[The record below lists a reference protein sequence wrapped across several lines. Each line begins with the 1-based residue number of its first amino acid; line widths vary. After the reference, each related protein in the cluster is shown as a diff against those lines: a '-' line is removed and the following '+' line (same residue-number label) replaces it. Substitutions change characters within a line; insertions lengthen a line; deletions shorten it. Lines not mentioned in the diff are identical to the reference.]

1 MNTLRGLAVLAVVV
15 HHWLLFIPFQTSAP
29 LFSGLAGL
37 IRDVAG
43 TALNL
48 FFILSGA
55 GLTASY
61 FKSRGSRFSWRTWAH
76 KRASKIVLPYLVFV
90 ALTFG
95 LSMVSISVFGVS
107 AGKPYGF
114 ATLLSYLTF
123 TRNFY
128 EPGWGLNPTLWYM
141 PVIIGLYAIFPLLIK
156 ILEKYGPW
164 LLMGFSAL
172 ATYSSI
178 SLCFYLNYPVTHQ
191 SSIFPFYVILFSL
204 GMLVGY
210 SIHFHPHKL
219 HSFVNAKMVS
229 LGIGFYVL
237 SWAMTKFWSH
247 GDAFNDIFTA
257 VGIFLPAL
265 YFAEWMHCR
274 WGERCGRIFSRLSKE
289 SYWMYLIHGPII
301 LYVVR
306 PILIKL
312 DRLPLNPVAAMAL
325 ALIYCGVVFLL
336 ARVVSPAI
344 SAIINHSVW
353 VRQSSIGRPK

>member
-15 HHWLLFIPFQTSAP
+15 HHWLLFIPFQASAP
-29 LFSGLAGL
+29 LLSGLAGL

-61 FKSRGSRFSWRTWAH
+61 FKSRGSGFSWKTWAL
-76 KRASKIVLPYLVFV
+76 KRASKVVLPYLVFV

-95 LSMVSISVFGVS
+95 LSMVSIWVFGVS
-107 AGKPYGF
+107 AGKPYDF

-156 ILEKYGPW
+156 MLEKYGPW

-172 ATYSSI
+172 ASYSSI
-178 SLCFYLNYPVTHQ
+178 ILCFYLNYPVTHQ
-191 SSIFPFYVILFSL
+191 SSFFPFYVILFSL
-204 GMLVGY
+204 GMLIGY
-210 SIHFHPHKL
+210 SVHFHPHKL
-219 HSFVNAKMVS
+219 HSFVNAKMVFY
-229 LGIGFYVL
+229 GGGFYVL
-237 SWAMTKFWSH
+237 SWAMTRFWRH

-257 VGIFLPAL
+257 VGLFLPAL
-265 YFAEWMHCR
+265 YFAEWMHR
-274 WGERCGRIFSRLSKE
+274 HWGERSEKIFSRLSKE

-301 LYVVR
+301 LYVALPVLKKLMVLPLS
-306 PILIKL
+306 PILS
-312 DRLPLNPVAAMAL
+312 VFMAL
-325 ALIYCGVVFLL
+325 IFCGIVFIL
-336 ARVVSPAI
+336 AKLVAPS
-344 SAIINHSVW
+344 INHIVEL
-353 VRQSSIGRPK
+353 RQKVGEMRS

>member
-1 MNTLRGLAVLAVVV
+1 MNTLRGLAVLGVVV
-15 HHWLLFIPFQTSAP
+15 HHWLLFTPFQASAP
-29 LFSGLAGL
+29 ISSGLAAL

-61 FKSRGSRFSWRTWAH
+61 FKSRDSSRFSWRAWAL

-95 LSMVSISVFGVS
+95 LSIVSIWVFGVS
-107 AGKPYGF
+107 AGKPYDF

-128 EPGWGLNPTLWYM
+128 QPGWDFNPTLWYM
-141 PVIIGLYAIFPLLIK
+141 PVIIGLYVIFPLLIK

-164 LLMGFSAL
+164 LLLGTSAV

-178 SLCFYLNYPVTHQ
+178 SLCFYLGYPVTHQ
-191 SSIFPFYVILFSL
+191 SSIFPFYIILFSL

-219 HSFVNAKMVS
+219 HTFVNAKMVFY
-229 LGIGFYVL
+229 GGGFFVL
-237 SWAMTKFWSH
+237 SWAMTRFWRH
-247 GDAFNDIFTA
+247 GDAFNDLFTA
-257 VGIFLPAL
+257 VGLFLPAL
-265 YFAEWMHCR
+265 YFTEWMHRR
-274 WGERCGRIFSRLSKE
+274 WGERCGRIFSQLSKE
-289 SYWMYLIHGPII
+289 SYLMYLIHGPII
-301 LYVVR
+301 LYVAF
-306 PILIKL
+306 PILMKAG
-312 DRLPLNPVAAMAL
+312 RLPLNPIISILTAL
-325 ALIYCGVVFLL
+325 AYCGIVFLL
-336 ARVVSPAI
+336 AKFSSPVINAI
-344 SAIINHSVW
+344 VKW
-353 VRQSSIGRPK
+353 GL